1 MTQYEF
7 EAGMDDKDHLIRLD
21 RIVNENLNKRYAMDI
36 RFEDQIRRVD
46 EMGKRAFD
54 IISAI

>member
-1 MTQYEF
+1 MTDREFYEGVTT
-7 EAGMDDKDHLIRLD
+7 EQKILKAD
-21 RIVNENLNKRYAMDI
+21 RIIRENLLCGYQMEV

-46 EMGKRAFD
+46 ELGKRALD

>member
-1 MTQYEF
+1 MTDREFYEGVTT
-7 EAGMDDKDHLIRLD
+7 EQKILKTDKIIR
-21 RIVNENLNKRYAMDI
+21 ENLRCGYQMEV